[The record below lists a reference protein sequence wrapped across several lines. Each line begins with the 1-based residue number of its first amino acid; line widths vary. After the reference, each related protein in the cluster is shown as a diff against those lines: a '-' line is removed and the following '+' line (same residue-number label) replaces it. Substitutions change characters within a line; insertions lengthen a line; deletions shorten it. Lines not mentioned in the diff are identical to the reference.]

1 MELHPQINKNM
12 SILKAMRNR
21 YATKKFNAEKNI
33 SEEDLE
39 TIFEAIN
46 LSPTSYGL
54 QLFKVFHVKDE
65 ATRKALQPTA
75 WNQSQITDASDLL
88 VFAARTTFDESDV
101 DSYMDLMAEVRSIDP
116 EKIKGYGDFMKTKLA
131 EKGEK
136 GFQEWTSR
144 QPYIALGNAMTI
156 AASLGIDSCPMEG
169 FEPEKTAKV
178 LNMEGSGFAPVVLLA
193 LGYRSQ
199 EDATQ
204 HAAKVR
210 KPLEKLIE
218 TV

>member
-1 MELHPQINKNM
+1 M
-12 SILKAMRNR
+12 SILIAMRNR

-54 QLFKVFHVKDE
+54 QLFKVLHVKNSE
-65 ATRKALQPTA
+65 TRKALQPTA

-88 VFAARTTFDESDV
+88 VFAARTEFNAADIDRYIKRVASVRNIDV
-101 DSYMDLMAEVRSIDP
+101 EGL
-116 EKIKGYGDFMKTKLA
+116 KGYGDFMKTKLA
-131 EKGEK
+131 EKGGK
-136 GFQEWTSR
+136 NFQEWTSR
-144 QPYIALGNAMTI
+144 QPYIALGNAMTV

-169 FEPEKTAKV
+169 FEPEKTGEV
-178 LNMEGSGFAPVVLLA
+178 LGMEGSGYAPVVILA

-199 EDATQ
+199 EDTTQ

-218 TV
+218 SV